1 MTEFSHRF
9 SAWALRLRR
18 GGRVCA
24 AVWAVILTQLVSPA
38 GALAIQLH
46 QGKEG
51 IIVHQVGHV
60 IFLLSMVMLIFIITG
75 RQLNKEYG
83 WKMILISAILFS
95 LWHLDTIAAHFFDN
109 QIRAVTLQ
117 NLSLWQVK
125 ISAMSGSQL
134 MVHFY
139 HTLKLDHLLCVP
151 ALFCF
156 YRGLARLVAAERL
169 KQKKNH
175 DDGLGED
182 EA

>member
-1 MTEFSHRF
+1 MTAFSDRF
-9 SAWALRLRR
+9 SPWVSRLK
-18 GGRVCA
+18 GGGQVCA
-24 AVWAVILTQLVSPA
+24 VAVWVAMLTEISFPVRVF
-38 GALAIQLH
+38 AIQLH

-51 IIVHQVGHV
+51 IIVHQVGHL
-60 IFLLSMVMLIFIITG
+60 IFLLSMVVLIFIITG

-95 LWHLDTIAAHFFDN
+95 LWHLDTITAHFFDN
-109 QIRAVTLQ
+109 QIRAVAVQ

-139 HTLKLDHLLCVP
+139 HSLKLDHLLCVP
-151 ALFCF
+151 ALFFF
-156 YRGLARLVAAERL
+156 YRGLARLVDAERQKL
-169 KQKKNH
+169 KIGE
-175 DDGLGED
+175 DDGED

>member
-139 HTLKLDHLLCVP
+139 PHPQAGSSALCPGPFLLLP
-151 ALFCF
+151 RPGKAGSG
-156 YRGLARLVAAERL
+156 RAAKTE
-169 KQKKNH
+169 KKP
-175 DDGLGED
+175 
-182 EA
+182 